1 MSKVQTKSSTVKKI
15 QKEGPVKNKSSYMFF
30 CADERKT
37 INAENTGLN
46 NKEILVELGARW
58 KVLKEE
64 NSERYQSYVK
74 IAEEDKQRYINEK
87 GQVQNKGNDDVESDS
102 SEDDEKDVN
111 KGKKT
116 KTEKKPKKDKKD
128 KKEENG
134 DEDKKPK
141 TKINGYINFC
151 KLKRA
156 EFKKKYSNL
165 QPKDITRELGAAWKG
180 LNDSEKEGYKLVQ
193 V

>member
-1 MSKVQTKSSTVKKI
+1 MSKAQTKSTTVKKTK
-15 QKEGPVKNKSSYMFF
+15 KEGPVKNKSSYMFF
-30 CADERKT
+30 CADERKV
-37 INAENTGLN
+37 INEEKAGLN

-58 KVLKEE
+58 KTLKEE
-64 NSERYQSYVK
+64 NSDKYQTYVK
-74 IAEEDKQRYINEK
+74 LAEEDKQRYLREK
-87 GQVQNKGNDDVESDS
+87 GENKGTQDVDSDS
-102 SEDDEKDVN
+102 SEEDEKEV
-111 KGKKT
+111 KKVKKT
-116 KTEKKPKKDKKD
+116 KTEKKPKKEKKD
-128 KKEENG
+128 DSG
-134 DEDKKPK
+134 DEDKPK

-180 LNDSEKEGYKLVQ
+180 LNDSEKEEYKLAQ

>member
-1 MSKVQTKSSTVKKI
+1 MSKAQSKSMTVKNTK
-15 QKEGPVKNKSSYMFF
+15 KEGPVKNKSSYMFF

-37 INAENTGLN
+37 INEEKAGLN

-64 NSERYQSYVK
+64 DTERYQKYVK
-74 IAEEDKQRYINEK
+74 IAEEDKQRYLSEK
-87 GQVQNKGNDDVESDS
+87 GQVQNKGDDNADTDS
-102 SEDDEKDVN
+102 SEDDEKEV
-111 KGKKT
+111 KKVKKT
-116 KTEKKPKKDKKD
+116 KSEKKPKKE
-128 KKEENG
+128 KKEENS
-134 DEDKKPK
+134 DEDTKPK

-165 QPKDITRELGAAWKG
+165 QPKDITRELGSAWKG
-180 LNDSEKEGYKLVQ
+180 LSESEKEGYKLAQ

>member
-1 MSKVQTKSSTVKKI
+1 MSKAQTKSTTVKKTK
-15 QKEGPVKNKSSYMFF
+15 KEGPVKNKSSYMFF
-30 CADERKT
+30 CADERKV
-37 INAENTGLN
+37 INEEKAGLN

-58 KVLKEE
+58 KTLKEE
-64 NSERYQSYVK
+64 NSDKYQTYVK
-74 IAEEDKQRYINEK
+74 LAEEDKQRYLREK
-87 GQVQNKGNDDVESDS
+87 GENKGNQDVDSDS
-102 SEDDEKDVN
+102 SEEDEKEV
-111 KGKKT
+111 KKVKKT
-116 KTEKKPKKDKKD
+116 KTEKKPKKEKKD
-128 KKEENG
+128 DSV
-134 DEDKKPK
+134 DEDKPK

-180 LNDSEKEGYKLVQ
+180 LNDSEKEEYKLAQ

>member
-1 MSKVQTKSSTVKKI
+1 MSKVQTKSSTVKKTK
-15 QKEGPVKNKSSYMFF
+15 KEGPVKNKSSYMFF
-30 CADERKT
+30 CADERKA
-37 INAENTGLN
+37 INEENTGLN

-74 IAEEDKQRYINEK
+74 IAEEDKQRYLSEK
-87 GQVQNKGNDDVESDS
+87 GQEQTKGDDDVESDS
-102 SEDDEKDVN
+102 SEEDDKEVK

-116 KTEKKPKKDKKD
+116 KTEKKPKKV
-128 KKEENG
+128 KKEDNG

-156 EFKKKYSNL
+156 EFKKKYNNL

-180 LNDSEKEGYKLVQ
+180 LNDAEKEGYKLAQ